1 METQESLEDTEE
13 ITLKPYRMTTAS
25 NDEVGED
32 ESHLH
37 LLPAHDDDDDGN
49 DENIVSGPM
58 TKAQVWNLYTTHTLS
73 TWNARTFESAAVRPS
88 TQEYRLDCLVPIV
101 EN

>member
-1 METQESLEDTEE
+1 MKTQEPLEETEE

-25 NDEVGED
+25 NDKSGED

-37 LLPAHDDDDDGN
+37 LLPAHDDDDDGD

-58 TKAQVWNLYTTHTLS
+58 TKAQVWNLYTTHILS
-73 TWNARTFESAAVRPS
+73 TWNARSFEFAAVRPS
-88 TQEYRLDCLVPIV
+88 TQEYGLHYLVLTV